1 MGLLGSI
8 ATLTMIADQLPTDRG
23 FVYADAIG
31 DFGLRMSHFQKR
43 ANLVSLG
50 LGKLGVGSHKRS
62 FDLADQE
69 ALILPQLISFSAIKV
84 ALES

>member
-8 ATLTMIADQLPTDRG
+8 ATLTTIADQLPTDRG

-43 ANLVSLG
+43 VNLLSLG

-69 ALILPQLISFSAIKV
+69 ALILLQLTSFYDTKV
-84 ALES
+84 ALLS